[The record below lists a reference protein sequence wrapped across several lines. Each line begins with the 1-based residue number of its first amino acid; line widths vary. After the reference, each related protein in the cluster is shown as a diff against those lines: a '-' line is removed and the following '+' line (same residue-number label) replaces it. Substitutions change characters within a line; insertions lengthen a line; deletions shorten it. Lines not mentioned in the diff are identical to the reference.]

1 MIEEIEPK
9 IKCHKQY
16 ISSKLAKPHEELFAL
31 YMWLL
36 LVWVND
42 WLFPY
47 QFISRGSSHG
57 YYSILTLC
65 EKCPHGKFFLARIFP
80 HSDWIVSTISKS
92 INKIQW
98 NLARV
103 NDSISKS
110 INKIQWNLARVN
122 DFINLNFVD
131 FHKTVNLTPCSY
143 FFVIYFLCSISS
155 RGSSQHMLFFLAVP
169 LVIKN
174 D

>member
-103 NDSISKS
+103 ND
-110 INKIQWNLARVN
+110 
-122 DFINLNFVD
+122 FINLNFVD
-131 FHKTVNLTPCSY
+131 FHKSVNLTPCSY